1 MNDYN
6 EEPTPVTRQL
16 VPEDQRLAVVE
27 QLFGIHFP
35 LRIEP
40 VVYGITERMTRG
52 QYRGGYWE
60 FFVLDN
66 GTAELG
72 FFMAP
77 DDDKIFTVSCDNF
90 WQGDLSTDALGI
102 TACLY
107 AFSHLS
113 FSKNEAFARTCAQHY
128 HLLRAYMMDHDEVAS
143 ILGAID

>member
-1 MNDYN
+1 MNDYK

-40 VVYGITERMTRG
+40 VVYGITERMTQG
-52 QYRGGYWE
+52 QYHGGYWE
-60 FFVLDN
+60 FYVLDN
-66 GTAELG
+66 EGVY
-72 FFMAP
+72 MAP
-77 DDDKIFTVSCDNF
+77 TSGQVYQVSCDNF
-90 WQGDLSTDALGI
+90 WQGTLSADALGI

-113 FSKNEAFARTCAQHY
+113 FSKNEAFARICAQHY